1 MGAPGRTARRLKAG
15 FVAFLLLTL
24 AAALAPQDAQAQTA
38 TTTLTATAGN
48 GQVTLNWTYA
58 FVAGGGFAT
67 SEHTFWYYDQQEDG
81 TWKGWGIIPA
91 SNAGTRSYTVTGLT
105 NGTAYTFEIQPGNTV
120 RGSPA
125 RIYPKSNAVT
135 VTPTAAILA
144 APTGLTA
151 TAGNG
156 QVALSWT
163 KPAGTITG
171 YKLRYAKTG
180 AKSGA
185 TWATMTGASASTES
199 HTVMSLDNNAEYSFM
214 IRAVNSSGDGNATG
228 WVTATPST
236 TPTRTITLSAPST
249 SITEGDSGSKDV
261 IVTATLSEGAPAA
274 DPDLGNFSVSLI
286 PDTTPGTATGSSK
299 GANPCT
305 APLNP
310 ADTDWCLPDG
320 STLTF
325 AEGETQSTKKVRILG
340 DTRVEANE
348 TIKLVS
354 SAAQPGWT
362 PGKLTLTITDND
374 PPAKPAGF
382 SATKGDTSVYL
393 AWRNPNDA
401 SITRWEYQQKAGA
414 GNYGS
419 WTQITSSSATTEAH
433 RITGLTNGT
442 AYKFKIR
449 AVNGR
454 GNGVASDEVT
464 ATPNPLVAPVLTAA
478 TSTTNRQVALTWTHA
493 GSTAD
498 DYIDGGNASVYWR
511 TGHRLKGTD
520 TWQNVSANVSQVT
533 GNARRT
539 LTTDGLADNY
549 PNGALVEVRVQAVGS
564 NALGTTEIHG
574 PWSNAR
580 TVTYMNTNTA
590 ALTLTGAPVSVT
602 AGSTSSY
609 TVALTKAYAGT
620 LSVTSDDAD
629 KATVSPPSLTFTT
642 SNYNTAKTVTVTG
655 VEAGTATINH
665 AFRLTGASADVIPDA
680 GTVAVTVSAATI
692 SATAGVTIS
701 PTSLTVEEGSS
712 NTYMVKLDKAP
723 SADVTITVSGASGD
737 VTVDGSPLTFTSGNY
752 SAEQTITVRAAR
764 DGDTTDDT
772 ATLTHAASSSDTD
785 YGASLDIDDVNVTV
799 TDTTPTFQLSTDP
812 AAVTEG
818 TAISLTVTS
827 DKSISGNWP
836 VRLALAARSSSG
848 FDADDIPGTLGP
860 REFDANFGAATKT
873 GTVTIPTSTDSLTE
887 GAEAYRIT
895 LSQRTSYVS
904 YAVGSDSTADG
915 ALNDGATA
923 STPAATS
930 ALGSDAGNQ
939 KVTLIWEPVRNS
951 NPAITKWQ
959 YQQKAG
965 AAAWGAWTDIPDS
978 AEGEPNNARY
988 VVTGLTNSTVY
999 KFKARAVNNSGN
1011 GAASNE
1017 TTATPTGA
1025 KTITLTTDQT
1035 NNRITEGDTQRKN
1048 IIVTATLSEDAPD
1061 EFLVNIDYGG
1071 GVGTL
1076 VGNSNVSSNN
1086 CASPSPATADIC
1098 FPGGSSAASVPIE
1111 SGQRTGFRTVGILP
1125 DTRDE
1130 GDEYFTMRVS
1140 TSTLGWSGDSILI
1153 TIVDNDG
1160 APTVS
1165 APARPTGLSASAG
1178 NGQVMLSWTD
1188 PNDDS
1193 ITGYEVQRRKGSDA
1207 WGGWGAISGSDAETT
1222 SHTVPSL
1229 DNDSEYHFRIRAV
1242 NAGGNSP
1249 QSAVARAT
1257 PVAPVS
1263 LSIADATAAESA
1275 GTMSFTVTA
1284 TPAPTSPVTF
1294 KYTVTKETG
1303 DTATAGTDFVAVTT
1317 ATAATIAANASTATI
1332 TVSLVDDNV
1341 LGSDKTFTVT
1351 LSEPSSGVTI
1361 SDAAA
1366 TGTISDDDEAS
1377 VTVSTAALT
1386 VAEGG
1391 SNTYTVKLDT
1401 EPTANVTVTVAGA
1414 SGDVTVT
1421 GSSLTFTTANYN
1433 TAQTVTVNAAEDTD
1447 TAADP
1452 DVTLTHSA
1460 AGGGYGSASIASVV
1474 VSVTENDT
1482 PPAPTGL
1489 AAAAGN
1495 GQVVLSWSDPSNAS
1509 ITSYQVR
1516 SGKTGD
1522 RDSATWDAIG
1532 SSGAGTTSHTVTG
1545 LDNEAEYSFQVRAV
1559 NAVGEG
1565 AATAWITATPVTPTV
1580 AGVTISTTALSVEEG
1595 ASNTYTV
1602 KLDTAP
1608 SANVTI
1614 TVAGASG
1621 DVTVSGSPL
1630 IFTPGN
1636 FGTAQTITVRAAADE
1651 DATDDTATLTHAA
1664 SSVDTDY
1671 GASLGIDDVNVTVT
1685 DTTPTLQLSTDPAA
1699 VTEGTDIRL
1708 TVTSDQAL
1716 TGDLTVSLT
1725 LAARDSSGFTAE
1737 DIAGTLGPRNFTAAF
1752 GNSASNT
1759 GTVTIPTSADSVVEG
1774 AEAYRITLNDA
1785 TGYAIGS
1792 DVTADGALND
1802 GTVSAPAA
1810 PSGLTASAG
1819 NGQVVLSWSDPDDD
1833 SITRYEV
1840 RYDKT
1845 GERSSAAWSAIPG
1858 SGANTGSHAVTGL
1871 DNDAQYSFQ
1880 LRAVNPSGE
1889 GSATDWVTATPV
1901 SSSTVALTIADV
1913 TAVESGTFTFTVS
1926 ADAAPASDVTF
1937 QYTVTARSGD
1947 TASAGADF
1955 TAVTATTR
1963 TLAAGAT
1970 RTTITVAVSDDE
1982 RDESDETFTV
1992 ILSEPSANAT
2002 LANAT
2007 ATGTI
2012 SDDDASPVLAA
2023 MADRTLAAGQAVN
2036 LTASATDGDG
2046 DSVSYA
2052 WTRKA
2057 GENTPALP
2065 EGTALNQ
2072 ARLRFTIPAT
2082 ATGRY
2087 TMTVTASD
2095 GNGNTDSEE
2104 VVITVGG
2111 AAPPSGEPP
2120 VETPVET
2127 PTPVA
2132 GVTLSASALTV
2143 EEGGSGNY
2151 TVVLDT
2157 RPTEEVTV
2165 TIGGVAGDVTATPA
2179 SLTFTSANYHTAQT
2193 VTVTAAEDD
2202 DAVTDTAVTLT
2213 HSASGGEYG
2222 AVNIDAVTV
2231 SISEDDEA
2239 GVTLSASSLTIEE
2252 GGSGNYTVV
2261 LDSQPVGGEVTVT
2274 PGSADSS
2281 VLAVSPTVLTF
2292 TASDWSLPQ
2301 TVTVTGVPD
2310 DDRDDASVRV
2320 SHTVAGGDYEGVV
2333 ASSVTVTVTDTPTV
2347 GQVGRANRVNARVL
2361 PQVAVAILSQTQT
2374 AVAERINAVAS
2385 GQPAPA
2391 SLQFGALPG
2400 RTLADERDF
2409 RPRSEPSTPTV
2420 SEMLDGAFF
2429 ALPLGM
2435 SGDSTAIQPS
2445 HPALWGRGERVEL
2458 SGTEQDVSWDGDLWS
2473 AHLGADMHIRPDL
2486 LAGAALSYGQG
2497 EVDTQTT
2504 DRNGQRIA
2512 GTYETT
2518 LTTIH
2523 PYVSQGWA
2531 DGSHLWGSLG
2541 YGEGEVRIR
2550 EGSATRKTDLS
2561 QWSVALGGRRV
2572 LLEEAGRIA
2581 GGITR
2586 VALKGEGAL
2595 SQLDTDA
2602 DAGLTE
2608 LTVQVTRLRLLLE
2621 GSHERAL
2628 ADGATVT
2635 PALEA
2640 GLRHDGGDVGSG
2652 LGLEAG
2658 ASLTWRDSQAGWLAR
2673 LRARALV
2680 AHEKD
2685 RDEWGISALVGV
2697 EPAADGRGLSL
2708 SFGPEYGHTASGME
2722 RWFDYRLSPATI
2734 NNATPDDREG
2744 RLEAELGYG
2753 IGVSR
2758 AGAMALLTPYT
2769 GFSLAQ
2775 SGAETFRV
2783 GARYR
2788 LGEGL
2793 SVGIEGKHQPQA
2805 VGESSLMLRAA
2816 IRW

>member
-1 MGAPGRTARRLKAG
+1 MGALGRTTRRLKAG
-15 FVAFLLLTL
+15 LAALFLITL
-24 AAALAPQDAQAQTA
+24 AAALAPQDAQAQWTVS
-38 TTTLTATAGN
+38 LTATAGVE
-48 GQVTLNWTYA
+48 QVRLSWTISPTAINAVRVWEYQQDGGSWNA
-58 FVAGGGFAT
+58 IAGSGNT
-67 SEHTFWYYDQQEDG
+67 
-81 TWKGWGIIPA
+81 
-91 SNAGTRSYTVTGLT
+91 TRSHTVTGLT
-105 NGTAYTFEIQPGNTV
+105 G
-120 RGSPA
+120 
-125 RIYPKSNAVT
+125 
-135 VTPTAAILA
+135 
-144 APTGLTA
+144 
-151 TAGNG
+151 
-156 QVALSWT
+156 
-163 KPAGTITG
+163 
-171 YKLRYAKTG
+171 
-180 AKSGA
+180 
-185 TWATMTGASASTES
+185 
-199 HTVMSLDNNAEYSFM
+199 
-214 IRAVNSSGDGNATG
+214 
-228 WVTATPST
+228 
-236 TPTRTITLSAPST
+236 
-249 SITEGDSGSKDV
+249 
-261 IVTATLSEGAPAA
+261 
-274 DPDLGNFSVSLI
+274 
-286 PDTTPGTATGSSK
+286 
-299 GANPCT
+299 
-305 APLNP
+305 
-310 ADTDWCLPDG
+310 
-320 STLTF
+320 
-325 AEGETQSTKKVRILG
+325 
-340 DTRVEANE
+340 
-348 TIKLVS
+348 
-354 SAAQPGWT
+354 
-362 PGKLTLTITDND
+362 
-374 PPAKPAGF
+374 
-382 SATKGDTSVYL
+382 
-393 AWRNPNDA
+393 
-401 SITRWEYQQKAGA
+401 
-414 GNYGS
+414 
-419 WTQITSSSATTEAH
+419 
-433 RITGLTNGT
+433 GT
-442 AYKFKIR
+442 AYKFKVR
-449 AVNGR
+449 VKRNR
-454 GNGVASDEVT
+454 GFGSFGIDGTSNEVT
-464 ATPNPLVAPVLTAA
+464 ATPTAA
-478 TSTTNRQVALTWTHA
+478 TTT
-493 GSTAD
+493 
-498 DYIDGGNASVYWR
+498 
-511 TGHRLKGTD
+511 
-520 TWQNVSANVSQVT
+520 
-533 GNARRT
+533 
-539 LTTDGLADNY
+539 
-549 PNGALVEVRVQAVGS
+549 
-564 NALGTTEIHG
+564 
-574 PWSNAR
+574 
-580 TVTYMNTNTA
+580 
-590 ALTLTGAPVSVT
+590 
-602 AGSTSSY
+602 
-609 TVALTKAYAGT
+609 
-620 LSVTSDDAD
+620 
-629 KATVSPPSLTFTT
+629 
-642 SNYNTAKTVTVTG
+642 
-655 VEAGTATINH
+655 
-665 AFRLTGASADVIPDA
+665 
-680 GTVAVTVSAATI
+680 
-692 SATAGVTIS
+692 TAGVTLS
-701 PTSLTVEEGSS
+701 ETSLTVEEGSS
-712 NTYMVKLDKAP
+712 NTYTVKLDTAP
-723 SADVTITVSGASGD
+723 SADVTITVGGASGD
-737 VTVDGSPLTFTSGNY
+737 VTVADSSLTFTSGNY
-752 SAEQTITVRAAR
+752 STAQTITVRAAR

-772 ATLTHAASSSDTD
+772 ATLTHTASSSDTN
-785 YGASLDIDDVNVTV
+785 YGASLEIDDVTVTV

-836 VRLALAARSSSG
+836 VRLTLAARSSSG
-848 FDADDIPGTLGP
+848 FAAADIAGTLGP

-873 GTVTIPTSTDSLTE
+873 GTVTIATNTDSLTE

-895 LSQRTSYVS
+895 LSQRTSTVT
-904 YAVGSDSTADG
+904 YAVGDDATADG
-915 ALNDGATA
+915 TLNDGTVATPVPAAPTSLTATKGDRQVVLSWTKPSGSITGYKLRYAKTPSKA
-923 STPAATS
+923 SATWAVMTGSGAATVKHTVTGLDNGSEYSFKIRAVNAGGDGAETAWVTATPAAVVAPVLTAATS
-930 ALGSDAGNQ
+930 TRIGGWIDLTWTHTSTSVGDQVASGVAFYKWEMGHRLKGSSNWALEGTRGSGSTASRRTKEFGLGNTYPVGASVEVRIRAEATNSSGNYIYGPWSNIRTVTYKNGASNALKALTITGAPVTVEAGASASYTVALTKAYAGTLSITSSATAKATVDPATLTFSTTNYSTGQ
-939 KVTLIWEPVRNS
+939 TVMVTGVEAGTATINHAFRL
-951 NPAITKWQ
+951 T
-959 YQQKAG
+959 G
-965 AAAWGAWTDIPDS
+965 AAADAIPDAGTVAVTVSAATPVPAAPTGLSATAGNGQVVLSWSDPDNDSITRYEASYGKVGESWGAWS
-978 AEGEPNNARY
+978 AISNSDAETTGHT
-988 VVTGLTNSTVY
+988 VTSLDNGSEY
-999 KFKARAVNNSGN
+999 RFRIRAVNSAGNS
-1011 GAASNE
+1011 AESAVAR
-1017 TTATPTGA
+1017 ATPVVPATAGVTLSATSLTVEEGSSNTYTVKLDKAPSANVMITVSGA
-1025 KTITLTTDQT
+1025 SGDVTVDGSPLTFTPGNFSATQTITVNAAADEDTTD
-1035 NNRITEGDTQRKN
+1035 D
-1048 IIVTATLSEDAPD
+1048 TATLTHAASSSDT
-1061 EFLVNIDYGG
+1061 DYGASLEIDDVDVTVTDTTPTLQLSTDPATVTEG
-1071 GVGTL
+1071 TAISLTVTSDQALTGNLTVSLTLAARSSSTFTAADIAGALGPRNFTAAFGNSPSATGAVTIPTSTDTVVEGAEAYRITLNDAAGYAIGSDVTADGTL
-1076 VGNSNVSSNN
+1076 NDATVPV
-1086 CASPSPATADIC
+1086 PAA
-1098 FPGGSSAASVPIE
+1098 
-1111 SGQRTGFRTVGILP
+1111 
-1125 DTRDE
+1125 
-1130 GDEYFTMRVS
+1130 
-1140 TSTLGWSGDSILI
+1140 
-1153 TIVDNDG
+1153 
-1160 APTVS
+1160 
-1165 APARPTGLSASAG
+1165 PTGLSASAG
-1178 NGQVMLSWTD
+1178 NGQVALSWTK
-1188 PNDDS
+1188 PTGS
-1193 ITGYEVQRRKGSDA
+1193 ITGYKLRYARTGDRDSASWVAIGSS
-1207 WGGWGAISGSDAETT
+1207 GANTE
-1222 SHTVPSL
+1222 SHTVMSL
-1229 DNDSEYHFRIRAV
+1229 DNDAEYSFKVRAV
-1242 NAGGNSP
+1242 NASGDG
-1249 QSAVARAT
+1249 VATGWVTAT
-1257 PVAPVS
+1257 PVAPASVS

-1284 TPAPTSPVTF
+1284 TPAPTSPLTF

-1317 ATAATIAANASTATI
+1317 ATAASIAANAGTATI

-1421 GSSLTFTTANYN
+1421 GSSLTFTPANYN

-1460 AGGGYGSASIASVV
+1460 AGGGYGSVSIASVV

-1509 ITSYQVR
+1509 ITGYQVR

-1545 LDNEAEYSFQVRAV
+1545 LDNEAEYSFQIRAV

-1565 AATAWITATPVTPTV
+1565 AATAWVTATPVTPTV

-1614 TVAGASG
+1614 TVDGASG

-1630 IFTPGN
+1630 TFTPGN
-1636 FGTAQTITVRAAADE
+1636 FGTAQTITVNAAADE

-1737 DIAGTLGPRNFTAAF
+1737 DIAGTLGPRNFTASF
-1752 GNSASNT
+1752 GNPASAT

-1785 TGYAIGS
+1785 AGYAIGS

-1858 SGANTGSHAVTGL
+1858 SGARTGSHAVTGL

-1926 ADAAPASDVTF
+1926 ADSAPASDVTF

-1970 RTTITVAVSDDE
+1970 RATITVAVSDDE

-1992 ILSEPSANAT
+1992 ILSEPSANAM

-2023 MADRTLAAGQAVN
+2023 MADRTLAAGQAVD

-2052 WTRKA
+2052 WARKA

-2104 VVITVGG
+2104 VVITVGD
-2111 AAPPSGEPP
+2111 PTRPSGEPP

-2179 SLTFTSANYHTAQT
+2179 SLTFTSANYSTAQT
-2193 VTVTAAEDD
+2193 VTVSAAEDD

-2239 GVTLSASSLTIEE
+2239 GVTLSVSTLTVEE

-2274 PGSADSS
+2274 PGRAGSSA
-2281 VLAVSPTVLTF
+2281 LTIMPSALRF
-2292 TASDWSLPQ
+2292 TAANWNTAQ
-2301 TVTVTGVPD
+2301 MVTVTATRD
-2310 DDRDDASVRV
+2310 DDTDDESAQV
-2320 SHTVAGGDYEGVV
+2320 SHAVSGGDYEGVM
-2333 ASSVTVTVTDTPTV
+2333 ADSVTVTVTDTPAA
-2347 GQVGRANRVNARVL
+2347 GQVGRVNRVNARVL
-2361 PQVAVAILSQTQT
+2361 PQVAAATLSQTLT
-2374 AVAERINAVAS
+2374 AVTERIGAVAS
-2385 GQPAPA
+2385 GQPGAA
-2391 SLQFGALPG
+2391 LQFGALPQ
-2400 RTLADERDF
+2400 TLEEEWKF
-2409 RPRSEPSTPTV
+2409 LPRSEPSTPSV
-2420 SEMLDGAFF
+2420 SEMLDGATF

-2435 SGDSTAIQPS
+2435 SGNQTTSQLSRLA
-2445 HPALWGRGERVEL
+2445 AWGRGERVEL
-2458 SGTEQDVSWDGDLWS
+2458 SGEEQDVSWDGDLWS

-2486 LAGAALSYGQG
+2486 LAGAALSYAEG
-2497 EVDTQTT
+2497 EVDTQTA
-2504 DRNGQRIA
+2504 DSNGSRIA

-2518 LTTIH
+2518 LTAIH
-2523 PYVSQGWA
+2523 PYVSHVLA
-2531 DGSHLWGSLG
+2531 DGSHLWGSMG
-2541 YGEGEVRIR
+2541 YGQGEVRIR

-2572 LLEEAGRIA
+2572 LLQDSQRIA

-2586 VALKGEGAL
+2586 IALKGEGAL
-2595 SQLDTDA
+2595 SQLDTEA
-2602 DAGLTE
+2602 QQELTE
-2608 LTVQVTRLRLLLE
+2608 LTVKTTRLRLLVE

-2628 ADGATVT
+2628 QGDVTVT

-2640 GLRHDGGDVGSG
+2640 GLRHDGGDLGSG

-2658 ASLTWRDSQAGWLAR
+2658 ASLTWRDSQAGWLAQ
-2673 LRARALV
+2673 LRARSLV

-2685 RDEWGISALVGV
+2685 RDEWGISALVRV
-2697 EPAADGRGLSL
+2697 EPGVDGRGLSL

-2722 RWFDYRLSPATI
+2722 GLFDYSLSPATA
-2734 NNATPDDREG
+2734 NSATREDMEG

-2753 IGVSR
+2753 IGISR
-2758 AGAMALLTPYT
+2758 TGAMALLTPYT

-2793 SVGIEGKHQPQA
+2793 SVGIEGKHRPQA
-2805 VGESSLMLRAA
+2805 VGENSWMLRAA

>member
-1 MGAPGRTARRLKAG
+1 MTKTIGGIGTHDLPRLPGRDVNASRARTPVPPPPPPPNESGLGAEPVGALGRTPRRLKAG
-15 FVAFLLLTL
+15 LPAFLFITL
-24 AAALAPQDAQAQTA
+24 CAAFAPQDAQAQITN
-38 TTTLTATAGN
+38 TLAAEAGD
-48 GQVTLNWTYA
+48 GQVTLTLTTTNTGATGYNAWAYRQREK
-58 FVAGGGFAT
+58 GGSYPASTNADVVTRLGANAT
-67 SEHTFWYYDQQEDG
+67 SG
-81 TWKGWGIIPA
+81 T
-91 SNAGTRSYTVTGLT
+91 YTKAVTGLT
-105 NGTAYTFEIQPGNTV
+105 NNTEYCFKAGVAYIGGFTPNYGGLGF
-120 RGSPA
+120 A
-125 RIYPKSNAVT
+125 SNEVCA
-135 VTPTAAILA
+135 TPTAAM
-144 APTGLTA
+144 TT
-151 TAGNG
+151 TAG
-156 QVALSWT
+156 V
-163 KPAGTITG
+163 
-171 YKLRYAKTG
+171 
-180 AKSGA
+180 
-185 TWATMTGASASTES
+185 
-199 HTVMSLDNNAEYSFM
+199 
-214 IRAVNSSGDGNATG
+214 
-228 WVTATPST
+228 
-236 TPTRTITLSAPST
+236 
-249 SITEGDSGSKDV
+249 
-261 IVTATLSEGAPAA
+261 
-274 DPDLGNFSVSLI
+274 
-286 PDTTPGTATGSSK
+286 
-299 GANPCT
+299 
-305 APLNP
+305 
-310 ADTDWCLPDG
+310 
-320 STLTF
+320 
-325 AEGETQSTKKVRILG
+325 
-340 DTRVEANE
+340 
-348 TIKLVS
+348 
-354 SAAQPGWT
+354 
-362 PGKLTLTITDND
+362 
-374 PPAKPAGF
+374 
-382 SATKGDTSVYL
+382 
-393 AWRNPNDA
+393 
-401 SITRWEYQQKAGA
+401 
-414 GNYGS
+414 
-419 WTQITSSSATTEAH
+419 
-433 RITGLTNGT
+433 
-442 AYKFKIR
+442 
-449 AVNGR
+449 
-454 GNGVASDEVT
+454 
-464 ATPNPLVAPVLTAA
+464 
-478 TSTTNRQVALTWTHA
+478 
-493 GSTAD
+493 
-498 DYIDGGNASVYWR
+498 
-511 TGHRLKGTD
+511 
-520 TWQNVSANVSQVT
+520 
-533 GNARRT
+533 
-539 LTTDGLADNY
+539 
-549 PNGALVEVRVQAVGS
+549 
-564 NALGTTEIHG
+564 
-574 PWSNAR
+574 
-580 TVTYMNTNTA
+580 
-590 ALTLTGAPVSVT
+590 
-602 AGSTSSY
+602 
-609 TVALTKAYAGT
+609 T
-620 LSVTSDDAD
+620 LSVTS
-629 KATVSPPSLTFTT
+629 
-642 SNYNTAKTVTVTG
+642 
-655 VEAGTATINH
+655 
-665 AFRLTGASADVIPDA
+665 
-680 GTVAVTVSAATI
+680 
-692 SATAGVTIS
+692 
-701 PTSLTVEEGSS
+701 LTVDEGS
-712 NTYMVKLDKAP
+712 NNNYTVKLDTEP

-752 SAEQTITVRAAR
+752 STEQTITVRAAR
-764 DGDTTDDT
+764 DGDATDDT
-772 ATLTHAASSSDTD
+772 ATLTHAASSTDTD
-785 YGASLDIDDVNVTV
+785 YGASLEIDDVTVTV

-836 VRLALAARSSSG
+836 VRLALTARSSSG

-860 REFDANFGAATKT
+860 REFTANFGAATKT
-873 GTVTIPTSTDSLTE
+873 GTVTIPTSTDSATE

-895 LSQRTSYVS
+895 LSERTSYVS
-904 YAVGSDSTADG
+904 YAVGSDATADG
-915 ALNDGATA
+915 TLNDGTVATPIPAAPTSLTATKGDRQVVLSWTKPSGSITGYKLRYAKTPSKDSA
-923 STPAATS
+923 SWATMTGSGAATVKHTVTGLDNDSEYSFMIRAVNASGDGAATGWVTATPVAPVAPALTAATS
-930 ALGSDAGNQ
+930 TTSSRINLTWTHAGGSNNISDANDYVSNAVRFYWWFAQTRLKGRTAWTDETFNQANTRDEAGSRSNLIATGVYPDGASVEVRVRATGYDSSNTVLNGPWSNIRTVTFKNTNTAALTLTGAPVTVAAGSTSSYTVALTKAYAGTLSITSSATAKATVDPATLTFSTTNYSTGQTVMVTGVEAGTATINHAFRLTGAAADAIPDAGTVAVTVSAATPVPAAPTGLSATAGNAQVVLSWSDPDNDSITRYEASYGKVGESWGAWSAISGSDAE
-939 KVTLIWEPVRNS
+939 T
-951 NPAITKWQ
+951 
-959 YQQKAG
+959 
-965 AAAWGAWTDIPDS
+965 
-978 AEGEPNNARY
+978 
-988 VVTGLTNSTVY
+988 TGHTVPSLDNGSEY
-999 KFKARAVNNSGN
+999 RFRIRAVNSAGNS
-1011 GAASNE
+1011 AESAVAR
-1017 TTATPTGA
+1017 ATPVVPATAGVTLSATSLTVEEGSSNTYTVKLDKAPSANVMITVSGA
-1025 KTITLTTDQT
+1025 SGDVTVDGSPLTFTPGNFSATQTITVNAAADEDTTD
-1035 NNRITEGDTQRKN
+1035 D
-1048 IIVTATLSEDAPD
+1048 TATLTHAASSSDT
-1061 EFLVNIDYGG
+1061 DYGASLEIDDVDVTVTDTTPTLQLSTDPAAVTEG
-1071 GVGTL
+1071 TDIRLTVTSDQALTGNLTVSLTLAARSSSTFTAADIAGTL
-1076 VGNSNVSSNN
+1076 GPRNFTAAFGNS
-1086 CASPSPATADIC
+1086 PSATGAVTIPTSTDTVVEGAEAYRITLNDAAGYAIGSDVTAD
-1098 FPGGSSAASVPIE
+1098 G
-1111 SGQRTGFRTVGILP
+1111 
-1125 DTRDE
+1125 
-1130 GDEYFTMRVS
+1130 
-1140 TSTLGWSGDSILI
+1140 TL
-1153 TIVDNDG
+1153 NDG
-1160 APTVS
+1160 TVPV
-1165 APARPTGLSASAG
+1165 PAAPTGLSASAG
-1178 NGQVMLSWTD
+1178 NGQVALSWTK
-1188 PNDDS
+1188 PTGS
-1193 ITGYEVQRRKGSDA
+1193 ITGYKARYARTGDRDSASWVAIGSS
-1207 WGGWGAISGSDAETT
+1207 GANTE
-1222 SHTVPSL
+1222 SHTVMSL
-1229 DNDSEYHFRIRAV
+1229 DNDAEYSFQVRAV
-1242 NAGGNSP
+1242 NASGDG
-1249 QSAVARAT
+1249 VATGWVTAT
-1257 PVAPVS
+1257 PVAPASVS

-1284 TPAPTSPVTF
+1284 TPAPTSPLTF
-1294 KYTVTKETG
+1294 KYTVTAESG

-1317 ATAATIAANASTATI
+1317 ATAASIAANAGTATI
-1332 TVSLVDDNV
+1332 TVSLVDDNA

-1433 TAQTVTVNAAEDTD
+1433 TAQTVTVNAAEDLD
-1447 TAADP
+1447 TATDP

-1460 AGGGYGSASIASVV
+1460 AGGGYGSVSIASVV

-1482 PPAPTGL
+1482 PPAPSGL
-1489 AAAAGN
+1489 SATAGN
-1495 GQVVLSWSDPSNAS
+1495 GQVGLTWSDPNNAS
-1509 ITSYQVR
+1509 ITGYQVR
-1516 SGKTGD
+1516 YARTGD
-1522 RDSATWDAIG
+1522 RDSASWSAIG
-1532 SSGAGTTSHTVTG
+1532 SSGAATTSHTVTG

-1565 AATAWITATPVTPTV
+1565 AATGWVTATPVTPTV
-1580 AGVTISTTALSVEEG
+1580 AGVTISTATLSVEEG

-1621 DVTVSGSPL
+1621 EVTVAGSPL
-1630 IFTPGN
+1630 TFTPGN
-1636 FGTAQTITVRAAADE
+1636 YGTAQTITVRAAADE
-1651 DATDDTATLTHAA
+1651 DATDDTATLTHTAL
-1664 SSVDTDY
+1664 SSDTDY
-1671 GASLGIDDVNVTVT
+1671 GASLNINDVEVTVT

-1737 DIAGTLGPRNFTAAF
+1737 DIAGTLGPGNFTASF
-1752 GNSASNT
+1752 GDSASNT
-1759 GTVTIPTSADSVVEG
+1759 GTVTIPTRTDSAVEG

-1845 GERSSAAWSAIPG
+1845 GERNSAAWSAIPG
-1858 SGANTGSHAVTGL
+1858 SGARTGSHAVTGL
-1871 DNDAQYSFQ
+1871 DNDAEYSFQ

-1913 TAVESGTFTFTVS
+1913 TAPESGTFTFTVS
-1926 ADAAPASDVTF
+1926 ADAAPASEVTF

-2023 MADRTLAAGQAVN
+2023 MADRTLAAGQAVD

-2104 VVITVGG
+2104 VVIMVGG

-2120 VETPVET
+2120 VETPVEA

-2165 TIGGVAGDVTATPA
+2165 TIGGAAGDVTATPA
-2179 SLTFTSANYHTAQT
+2179 SLTFTSANYSTAQT

-2213 HSASGGEYG
+2213 HSASGGGYG
-2222 AVNIDAVTV
+2222 AVSIDAVTV

-2239 GVTLSASSLTIEE
+2239 GVTLSPSSLTIEE

-2310 DDRDDASVRV
+2310 DDTDEETVRV
-2320 SHTVAGGDYEGVV
+2320 SHAVSGGDYGGVV
-2333 ASSVTVTVTDTPTV
+2333 ADSVTVTITDTPAA

-2361 PQVAVAILSQTQT
+2361 PQVAAATLSQTLT
-2374 AVAERINAVAS
+2374 AVTERIGAVAS
-2385 GQPAPA
+2385 SQPAPA
-2391 SLQFGALPG
+2391 SLQFGALPQ
-2400 RTLADERDF
+2400 TLEEEWDF
-2409 RPRSEPSTPTV
+2409 LPRFEPLTPRL
-2420 SEMLDGAFF
+2420 SEMLDGATF
-2429 ALPLGM
+2429 ALPLQM
-2435 SGDSTAIQPS
+2435 SGDSTALQPS
-2445 HPALWGRGERVEL
+2445 GLAVWGRGERVSL
-2458 SGTEQDVSWDGDLWS
+2458 SGTEEEVSWDGDLWS
-2473 AHLGADMHIRPDL
+2473 AHLGADMYIRPDL
-2486 LAGAALSYGQG
+2486 LAGAALSYAEG
-2497 EVDTQTT
+2497 EVDTQTA
-2504 DRNGQRIA
+2504 DRDGGRIA

-2518 LTTIH
+2518 LTAIH
-2523 PYVSQGWA
+2523 PYVSHVLA
-2531 DGSHLWGSLG
+2531 DGSHLWGSMG
-2541 YGEGEVRIR
+2541 YGQGEARIR

-2572 LLEEAGRIA
+2572 LLEEAERIA

-2586 VALKGEGAL
+2586 IALKGEGAL
-2595 SQLDTDA
+2595 AQLDTDA
-2602 DAGLTE
+2602 QEELME
-2608 LTVQVTRLRLLLE
+2608 LTVQTTRLRLLLE

-2628 ADGATVT
+2628 QGGTTLT

-2640 GLRHDGGDVGSG
+2640 GLRHDGGDLGSG

-2658 ASLTWRDSQAGWLAR
+2658 ASLTWRNPRSGWLAE
-2673 LRARALV
+2673 LRARSLL

-2685 RDEWGISALVGV
+2685 RDEWGISALVRM

-2708 SFGPEYGHTASGME
+2708 SFGPEYGHTDSGME
-2722 RWFDYRLSPATI
+2722 RWFDYRLSPATA
-2734 NNATPDDREG
+2734 NSATRDDRES

-2753 IGVSR
+2753 IGISR
-2758 AGAMALLTPYT
+2758 TGAMALLTPYT
-2769 GFSLAQ
+2769 GFSLGQ

-2788 LGEGL
+2788 LGEGF
-2793 SVGIEGKHQPQA
+2793 SVGIEGKHQPQS
-2805 VGESSLMLRAA
+2805 VSENSLTLRAA

>member
-1 MGAPGRTARRLKAG
+1 MRAGRERLARANSRTPPPPPNESGRGAEPKGALGRTARRLSAA
-15 FVAFLLLTL
+15 FVALFLITL
-24 AAALAPQDAQAQTA
+24 ACAPQDAQAQTP
-38 TTTLTATAGN
+38 TLTATAGDGQVALSWTYTGSGHTGWGYQVNKGRGWPSTTQIPGSNAATRRYTVTGLTSGTVHQFKVWTRNSDGSYNAGSNVASATPTATLKPPTGLTVAPGPDRLYLSWTAPMDSSRTGWQVRYRQLGEGWGDWSAISGAGSSSHIITGLSTYYTYSVELRATDGSRFSTKATGSANTDSGLRIRTLTGNLVRVNEGGSKTYFISLLSRGTGPVTVTPSSANGDLSFNPTSLTFSITNWDEEQNMTVSAAGDTDEDDENATITYGVSGGGYPAITETTAVQIVDTGTSTSVTPTLAQPTNLRATAGN
-48 GQVTLNWTYA
+48 GQVSFT
-58 FVAGGGFAT
+58 
-67 SEHTFWYYDQQEDG
+67 
-81 TWKGWGIIPA
+81 
-91 SNAGTRSYTVTGLT
+91 
-105 NGTAYTFEIQPGNTV
+105 
-120 RGSPA
+120 
-125 RIYPKSNAVT
+125 
-135 VTPTAAILA
+135 
-144 APTGLTA
+144 
-151 TAGNG
+151 
-156 QVALSWT
+156 WT
-163 KPAGTITG
+163 KPPGAITG
-171 YKLRYAKTG
+171 YEVRY

-185 TWATMTGASASTES
+185 SWEAWAVIPGAGASTES
-199 HTVMSLDNNAEYSFM
+199 HTVSGLDGGSSYTFG
-214 IRAVNSSGDGNATG
+214 IRAVNSAGKGLEEQII
-228 WVTATPST
+228 ATP
-236 TPTRTITLSAPST
+236 
-249 SITEGDSGSKDV
+249 
-261 IVTATLSEGAPAA
+261 
-274 DPDLGNFSVSLI
+274 
-286 PDTTPGTATGSSK
+286 
-299 GANPCT
+299 
-305 APLNP
+305 
-310 ADTDWCLPDG
+310 
-320 STLTF
+320 
-325 AEGETQSTKKVRILG
+325 
-340 DTRVEANE
+340 
-348 TIKLVS
+348 
-354 SAAQPGWT
+354 
-362 PGKLTLTITDND
+362 
-374 PPAKPAGF
+374 
-382 SATKGDTSVYL
+382 
-393 AWRNPNDA
+393 
-401 SITRWEYQQKAGA
+401 
-414 GNYGS
+414 
-419 WTQITSSSATTEAH
+419 
-433 RITGLTNGT
+433 
-442 AYKFKIR
+442 
-449 AVNGR
+449 
-454 GNGVASDEVT
+454 
-464 ATPNPLVAPVLTAA
+464 
-478 TSTTNRQVALTWTHA
+478 
-493 GSTAD
+493 
-498 DYIDGGNASVYWR
+498 
-511 TGHRLKGTD
+511 
-520 TWQNVSANVSQVT
+520 T
-533 GNARRT
+533 GNE
-539 LTTDGLADNY
+539 
-549 PNGALVEVRVQAVGS
+549 P
-564 NALGTTEIHG
+564 
-574 PWSNAR
+574 
-580 TVTYMNTNTA
+580 
-590 ALTLTGAPVSVT
+590 
-602 AGSTSSY
+602 
-609 TVALTKAYAGT
+609 
-620 LSVTSDDAD
+620 
-629 KATVSPPSLTFTT
+629 
-642 SNYNTAKTVTVTG
+642 
-655 VEAGTATINH
+655 
-665 AFRLTGASADVIPDA
+665 
-680 GTVAVTVSAATI
+680 
-692 SATAGVTIS
+692 TAGVTIS

-723 SADVTITVSGASGD
+723 SADVTITVGGASGD
-737 VTVDGSPLTFTSGNY
+737 VTVADSSLTFTSGNY
-752 SAEQTITVRAAR
+752 STAQTITVRAAR

-772 ATLTHAASSSDTD
+772 ATLTHAASSSDTN
-785 YGASLDIDDVNVTV
+785 YGASLDIDDVTVTV

-860 REFDANFGAATKT
+860 REFTANFGAATKT
-873 GTVTIPTSTDSLTE
+873 GTVTIPTSTDSATE

-904 YAVGSDSTADG
+904 YAVGADSTADG
-915 ALNDGATA
+915 TLNDGTVATPVPAAPTSLTATAGNGQVVLSWSDPDNDSITRYEASYSKVGESWGAWSAISGSDAETTGHTVTSLDNGSEYRFRIRAVNSAGNGAESAVARATPVVPATAGVTLSATSLTVEEGSSNTYTVKLDKAPSANVMITVSGASGDVTVDGSPLTFTSSNFSAAQTITVRAAADEDTTDDTATLTHATA
-923 STPAATS
+923 SSDTDYGASLEIDEVNVTVTDTTPTLQLSTDPAAVTEGTDISLTVTS
-930 ALGSDAGNQ
+930 DQALTGNLT
-939 KVTLIWEPVRNS
+939 VSLTLAARSSSTFTAEDISGTLGPRNFTAAFS
-951 NPAITKWQ
+951 NPASTTGTVTIPTSTDTVVE
-959 YQQKAG
+959 G
-965 AAAWGAWTDIPDS
+965 AEAY
-978 AEGEPNNARY
+978 R
-988 VVTGLTNSTVY
+988 
-999 KFKARAVNNSGN
+999 
-1011 GAASNE
+1011 
-1017 TTATPTGA
+1017 
-1025 KTITLTTDQT
+1025 ITLNDAAGYA
-1035 NNRITEGDTQRKN
+1035 IGSD
-1048 IIVTATLSEDAPD
+1048 VTAD
-1061 EFLVNIDYGG
+1061 
-1071 GVGTL
+1071 GTL
-1076 VGNSNVSSNN
+1076 
-1086 CASPSPATADIC
+1086 
-1098 FPGGSSAASVPIE
+1098 
-1111 SGQRTGFRTVGILP
+1111 
-1125 DTRDE
+1125 
-1130 GDEYFTMRVS
+1130 
-1140 TSTLGWSGDSILI
+1140 
-1153 TIVDNDG
+1153 NDG
-1160 APTVS
+1160 TVPV
-1165 APARPTGLSASAG
+1165 PAAPTGLSASAG
-1178 NGQVMLSWTD
+1178 NGQVALSWTK
-1188 PNDDS
+1188 PTGS
-1193 ITGYEVQRRKGSDA
+1193 ITGYKLRYARTGDRDSASWVAIGSS
-1207 WGGWGAISGSDAETT
+1207 GANTE
-1222 SHTVPSL
+1222 SHTVMSL
-1229 DNDSEYHFRIRAV
+1229 DNDAEYSFQVRAV
-1242 NAGGNSP
+1242 NASGDG
-1249 QSAVARAT
+1249 AATGWVTAT
-1257 PVAPVS
+1257 PVAPASVS

-1284 TPAPTSPVTF
+1284 TPAPTSPLTF
-1294 KYTVTKETG
+1294 KYTVTAESG

-1317 ATAATIAANASTATI
+1317 ATAASIAANAGTTTI
-1332 TVSLVDDNV
+1332 TVSLVDDNA

-1433 TAQTVTVNAAEDTD
+1433 TAQTVTVNAAEDLD
-1447 TAADP
+1447 TATDP

-1460 AGGGYGSASIASVV
+1460 AGGGYGSVSIASVV

-1482 PPAPTGL
+1482 PPAPSGL
-1489 AAAAGN
+1489 SATAGN
-1495 GQVVLSWSDPSNAS
+1495 GQVGLTWSDPNNAS
-1509 ITSYQVR
+1509 ITGYQVR
-1516 SGKTGD
+1516 YARTVD
-1522 RDSATWDAIG
+1522 RDSASWSAIG
-1532 SSGAGTTSHTVTG
+1532 SSGAATTSHTVTG
-1545 LDNEAEYSFQVRAV
+1545 LDNEAEYSFQVRAQ

-1565 AATAWITATPVTPTV
+1565 AATGWVTATPVTPTV
-1580 AGVTISTTALSVEEG
+1580 AGVTISTATLSVEEG

-1621 DVTVSGSPL
+1621 EVTVAGSPL

-1636 FGTAQTITVRAAADE
+1636 FGAAQTITVRAAADE
-1651 DATDDTATLTHAA
+1651 DATDDTATLTHTAL
-1664 SSVDTDY
+1664 SSDTDY
-1671 GASLGIDDVNVTVT
+1671 GASLNINDVNVTVT

-1737 DIAGTLGPRNFTAAF
+1737 DIAGTLGPRNFTASF
-1752 GNSASNT
+1752 GDSASNT
-1759 GTVTIPTSADSVVEG
+1759 GAVTIPTRTDSAVEG

-1858 SGANTGSHAVTGL
+1858 SGARTGSHAVTGL

-1913 TAVESGTFTFTVS
+1913 TAPESGTFTFTVS
-1926 ADAAPASDVTF
+1926 ADAAPASPVTF

-1947 TASAGADF
+1947 TATAGADF

-2023 MADRTLAAGQAVN
+2023 MADRTLAAGQAVD

-2104 VVITVGG
+2104 VVITVGDPT
-2111 AAPPSGEPP
+2111 PPSGEPP
-2120 VETPVET
+2120 VETPVEA

-2132 GVTLSASALTV
+2132 GVTLSSSALTV

-2157 RPTEEVTV
+2157 RPTEEVIV
-2165 TIGGVAGDVTATPA
+2165 TIGGAAGDVTATPA
-2179 SLTFTSANYHTAQT
+2179 SLTFTRANYSTAQT

-2239 GVTLSASSLTIEE
+2239 GVTLSVSTLTVEE

-2274 PGSADSS
+2274 PGRAGSSA
-2281 VLAVSPTVLTF
+2281 LTIMPSALRF
-2292 TASDWSLPQ
+2292 TAANWNTAQ
-2301 TVTVTGVPD
+2301 MVTVTATRD
-2310 DDRDDASVRV
+2310 DDTDDESAQV
-2320 SHTVAGGDYEGVV
+2320 SHAVSGGDYEGVM
-2333 ASSVTVTVTDTPTV
+2333 ADSVTVTVTDTPAA
-2347 GQVGRANRVNARVL
+2347 GQVGRVNRVNARVL
-2361 PQVAVAILSQTQT
+2361 PQVAAATLSQTLT
-2374 AVAERINAVAS
+2374 AVTERIGAVAS
-2385 GQPAPA
+2385 GQPGAA
-2391 SLQFGALPG
+2391 LQFGALPQ
-2400 RTLADERDF
+2400 TLEEEWKF
-2409 RPRSEPSTPTV
+2409 LPRSEPSTPSV
-2420 SEMLDGAFF
+2420 SEMLDGATF

-2435 SGDSTAIQPS
+2435 SGNQTTSQLSRLA
-2445 HPALWGRGERVEL
+2445 AWGRGERVEL
-2458 SGTEQDVSWDGDLWS
+2458 SGEEQDVSWDGDLWS

-2486 LAGAALSYGQG
+2486 LAGAALSYAEG

-2504 DRNGQRIA
+2504 ESDGSRIA

-2518 LTTIH
+2518 LTAIH
-2523 PYVSQGWA
+2523 PYVSHMLA
-2531 DGSHLWGSLG
+2531 DGSHLWGSMG
-2541 YGEGEVRIR
+2541 YGQGEARIR

-2572 LLEEAGRIA
+2572 LLEDSQRIA
-2581 GGITR
+2581 GGLTR
-2586 VALKGEGAL
+2586 IALKGEGAL
-2595 SQLDTDA
+2595 ARLDTDA
-2602 DAGLTE
+2602 QEELTE
-2608 LTVQVTRLRLLLE
+2608 LTVKTTRLRLLLE

-2628 ADGATVT
+2628 QGGATVT

-2640 GLRHDGGDVGSG
+2640 GLRHDGGDLGSG
-2652 LGLEAG
+2652 PGLEAG
-2658 ASLTWRDSQAGWLAR
+2658 ASLTWRNPQAGWLAQ
-2673 LRARALV
+2673 LRARSLL

-2685 RDEWGISALVGV
+2685 RDEWGISALVRV
-2697 EPAADGRGLSL
+2697 EPGADGRGLSL
-2708 SFGPEYGHTASGME
+2708 TFGPEYGHTDSGME
-2722 RWFDYRLSPATI
+2722 RWFNYSPTLETA
-2734 NNATPDDREG
+2734 NSAARDDREG

-2769 GFSLAQ
+2769 GFSLGQ

-2805 VGESSLMLRAA
+2805 VGENSLILRAA
-2816 IRW
+2816 VRW